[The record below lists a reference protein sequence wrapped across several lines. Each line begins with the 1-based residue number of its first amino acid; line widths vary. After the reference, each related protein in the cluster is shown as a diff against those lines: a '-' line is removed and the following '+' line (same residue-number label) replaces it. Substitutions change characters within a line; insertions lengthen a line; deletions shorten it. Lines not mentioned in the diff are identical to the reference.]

1 MTKKYLT
8 KDGETRYMLQAY
20 FGVDPFTGKQKRTT
34 RRGFKRK
41 RTQRKQNVSYCYQSK
56 KMDLQI
62 TPANRYLKR
71 WLISGWKAMK
81 QL

>member
-34 RRGFKRK
+34 RRGFK
-41 RTQRKQNVSYCYQSK
+41 TQKDAKKAESK